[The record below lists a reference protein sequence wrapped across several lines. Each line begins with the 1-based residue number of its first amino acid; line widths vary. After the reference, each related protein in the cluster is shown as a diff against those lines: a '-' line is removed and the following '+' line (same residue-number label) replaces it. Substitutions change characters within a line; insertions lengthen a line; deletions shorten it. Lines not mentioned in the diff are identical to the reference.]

1 MSTQKT
7 SHYLHKCE
15 TAKSKVEINISFNKR
30 TCKQHNEKT
39 TLTNETKKPNKDIV
53 LIELDIKCS
62 CPQSASNENAAIQFT
77 RRYLRCQ
84 SSMSIRILRLLIERI
99 LFYSPTTKVSIFDSN
114 DRLLKDSDRLR
125 SLKRIYSSSPSY
137 CIPIRFALMNNVTSF
152 ANCSCLSPSIELN
165 SSSSSLPTIIRQ
177 ESIDKILSTCSIISQ
192 TPSLPSRVLSLSS
205 QNFSYS
211 QNNTSSRFIDSN
223 QDMQLINQRIS
234 EFGDISLPS
243 IKRKQYDEPKKII
256 SEISL
261 DIPLD
266 LTIKKHCNLR

>member
-1 MSTQKT
+1 MK
-7 SHYLHKCE
+7 
-15 TAKSKVEINISFNKR
+15 
-30 TCKQHNEKT
+30 KQRSQMRPNSR
-39 TLTNETKKPNKDIV
+39 KPTKDIV

-62 CPQSASNENAAIQFT
+62 CPQSTSNENAAIQFT

-99 LFYSPTTKVSIFDSN
+99 LLYSPTTQVSIFDSH

-125 SLKRIYSSSPSY
+125 SLKRICSSSPSY

-177 ESIDKILSTCSIISQ
+177 ESIEQILSTCSIISQ
-192 TPSLPSRVLSLSS
+192 IPSLPSRLLSLSS
-205 QNFSYS
+205 QNFSNNPMNFSYS
-211 QNNTSSRFIDSN
+211 QNNTSLKFIDSN
-223 QDMQLINQRIS
+223 QNMQLINQRIS
-234 EFGDISLPS
+234 EFGDISSTLM
-243 IKRKQYDEPKKII
+243 KRKQYDEPKTII

-266 LTIKKHCNLR
+266 LTIKKHCNSLR